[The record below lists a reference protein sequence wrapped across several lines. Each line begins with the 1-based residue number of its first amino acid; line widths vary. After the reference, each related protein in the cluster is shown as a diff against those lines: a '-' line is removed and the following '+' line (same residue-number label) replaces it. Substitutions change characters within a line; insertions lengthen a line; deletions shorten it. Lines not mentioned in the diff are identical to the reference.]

1 MNKYYKLFKKNKY
14 KLFLLGL
21 FAIVLVFVTVFI
33 KKKYEDMT
41 MSKYNNNI
49 VIIKG
54 NGDELK
60 SFSIKE
66 LKSLGSNKTE
76 VYINNGLEKVEI
88 EGISLEKLIG
98 NLDYNFR
105 DRPTIEIEDTNGSA
119 TRYPMSVALEVDRI
133 YLVYKIEGQP
143 LLEFNPSY
151 GTLAIIDTNSKSASS
166 WITNVKTLNL
176 Q

>member
-1 MNKYYKLFKKNKY
+1 MNKFNRIFKKNKY
-14 KLFLLGL
+14 KLYLLAL
-21 FAIVLVFVTVFI
+21 LAIVLIFLGIFL

-41 MSKYNNNI
+41 MSKYSNDI

-66 LKSLGSNKTE
+66 LKALGSNKTE

-105 DRPTIEIEDTNGSA
+105 DRPTIEIEDNNGNA

-143 LLEFNPSY
+143 LLEYNPSY
-151 GTLAIIDTNSKSASS
+151 GTMAIIDTNSKSASS

>member
-1 MNKYYKLFKKNKY
+1 MNNFNRIFKKNKY
-14 KLFLLGL
+14 KLYLLAL
-21 FAIVLVFVTVFI
+21 LAIVLIFAGIFL

-41 MSKYNNNI
+41 MSKYSNDI

-66 LKSLGSNKTE
+66 LKALGSNKTE

-105 DRPTIEIEDTNGSA
+105 DRPTIEIEDNNGNA

-143 LLEFNPSY
+143 LLEYNPSY
-151 GTLAIIDTNSKSASS
+151 GTMAIIDTNSKSASS